1 MFNRASFKK
10 HGKPVVPPLA
20 TPETVSASERAQIEA
35 RLDAWTMRLLQS
47 DLRVPCLSKPLV
59 PVFVHA
65 PVVSPLSPAQ
75 QHHVVLVSASPLDAD
90 LRVPG
95 ATYVQGAGDDHE
107 SWAMG
112 LTPDVFWAHRTYLL
126 DSSLTRETLAERI
139 AALVERKRIAHAG
152 RVPWLPGERVAQHIE
167 GTGIWIDARAP
178 TEACADNTYAAIVH
192 CAGVPAGT
200 DKYPGGPCVLRLGL
214 DASKRGLHAFSQALP
229 GAVDAVTEALL
240 GVDASCRRVLLCCED
255 GCHLSGALAV
265 AVLAACYD
273 DHRMLLTTR
282 AALTAHREQLTKN
295 STQRRLQ
302 WLTSSVATASP
313 SRAHLQR
320 VNAYLMGPL
329 RQVRRYT

>member
-112 LTPDVFWAHRTYLL
+112 LTPDVFWACLL
-126 DSSLTRETLAERI
+126 YT
-139 AALVERKRIAHAG
+139 
-152 RVPWLPGERVAQHIE
+152 
-167 GTGIWIDARAP
+167 
-178 TEACADNTYAAIVH
+178 
-192 CAGVPAGT
+192 
-200 DKYPGGPCVLRLGL
+200 
-214 DASKRGLHAFSQALP
+214 
-229 GAVDAVTEALL
+229 
-240 GVDASCRRVLLCCED
+240 
-255 GCHLSGALAV
+255 
-265 AVLAACYD
+265 
-273 DHRMLLTTR
+273 
-282 AALTAHREQLTKN
+282 
-295 STQRRLQ
+295 
-302 WLTSSVATASP
+302 SP
-313 SRAHLQR
+313 SPRDR
-320 VNAYLMGPL
+320 G
-329 RQVRRYT
+329 